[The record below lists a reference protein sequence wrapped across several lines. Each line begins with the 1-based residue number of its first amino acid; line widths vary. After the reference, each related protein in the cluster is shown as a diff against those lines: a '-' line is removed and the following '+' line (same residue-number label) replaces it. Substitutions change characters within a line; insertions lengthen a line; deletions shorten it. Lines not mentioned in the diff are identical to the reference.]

1 MMILVG
7 GGGQREGE
15 AGVGEFDSTVAPS
28 KSTSCFEE
36 DESCLRVMVASFE
49 SDR

>member
-15 AGVGEFDSTVAPS
+15 AGVGEFDRTRFDGCP
-28 KSTSCFEE
+28 E
-36 DESCLRVMVASFE
+36 
-49 SDR
+49 